1 MADTCSGASGTGA
14 GFDPGAVSV
23 AFFDEAT
30 DHLGR
35 MERLLLEQE
44 TRALSGEQLDA
55 LFRYAHSIK
64 GGAAAFGFSEV
75 VELTHGVE
83 SLLDALRRQ
92 ALSPEARSVEAL
104 LAAVDAAR
112 GLLAQRQ
119 RGAPSVLAASHGGL
133 VERLRA
139 LESPATDGAPVAP
152 RRRAR
157 MLEVTVGPIDLPE
170 LADAVKDLFRDIAG
184 LGTISD
190 LPDVRARMYRF
201 AVRTTASDTDL
212 LDLFAFYVARDQVRI
227 RTLEPSLFRVHH
239 VPAAL
244 PTNDETVRVPVHK
257 LDELAD
263 LVRELAA
270 AQTALT
276 QCAVPGGAA
285 GAPWHESL
293 TELARVVRRL
303 QSSAQSVR
311 KVPLSMAFER
321 LPRVLHDLAEQLGKQ
336 LVLVTQ
342 GEAIELDK
350 GVVEKLV
357 DPLIQLVRNSCDH
370 GIEPP
375 EQRLAA
381 GKRAQGT
388 VTVVASVEKGTAVI
402 VVHDDGRGLSRPQI
416 VQAAR
421 ERGIDVADK
430 LPDADVWKLILQPG
444 FSTAAVVTEVS
455 GRGVGMDVVR
465 TNVAALGG
473 VVEIA
478 SSPGAGMSVSM
489 RLPLKSPV
497 GAAS

>member
-14 GFDPGAVSV
+14 DFDPGPVSV
-23 AFFDEAT
+23 AFFDEVAE
-30 DHLGR
+30 HLGR
-35 MERLLLEQE
+35 MERLLLEHGA
-44 TRALSGEQLDA
+44 RALSGEPLDA

-75 VELTHGVE
+75 VELAHGVE
-83 SLLDALRRQ
+83 SLLDALRHQ
-92 ALSPEARSVEAL
+92 ALAPGARSVEVL

-112 GLLAQRQ
+112 ELLAQRQ
-119 RGAPSVLAASHGGL
+119 RGAPSVPAGSHGEL

-139 LESPATDGAPVAP
+139 LEPPGVAADGVPAVP

-157 MLEVTVGPIDLPE
+157 MLEVTVGPLDLPE

-190 LPDVRARMYRF
+190 LPDARARMSRF

-227 RTLEPSLFRVHH
+227 RALEPTLLRVHH
-239 VPAAL
+239 LPAAL
-244 PTNDETVRVPVHK
+244 PADDETVRVPVHK
-257 LDELAD
+257 LDEFAD

-270 AQTALT
+270 AQAALAK
-276 QCAVPGGAA
+276 CAAPGDAA
-285 GAPWHESL
+285 GAPWHAGL
-293 TELARVVRRL
+293 AELARVVRRL
-303 QSSAQSVR
+303 QSSALSVR

-336 LVLVTQ
+336 LTLVTQ

-350 GVVEKLV
+350 SVVEKLV
-357 DPLIQLVRNSCDH
+357 DPLTQLVRNSCDH
-370 GIEPP
+370 GIEAPA
-375 EQRLAA
+375 QRLAA

-402 VVHDDGRGLSRPQI
+402 VVHDDGRGLSRSQI

-421 ERGIDVADK
+421 ERGIDVADT
-430 LPDADVWKLILQPG
+430 LSDAEVWKLILQPG
-444 FSTAAVVTEVS
+444 FSTAAVVTEIS

-465 TNVAALGG
+465 TNIAALGG

-478 SSPGAGMSVSM
+478 SAPGAGMSVSM
-489 RLPLKSPV
+489 RLPLA
-497 GAAS
+497 GAVS